1 MLKHVKQLLKTRNS
15 KLKLEYQG
23 SKLDSKNQFD
33 SIVLDQD
40 KVVSSDTDEEQAEKM
55 QESNFLIQLFDA

>member
-1 MLKHVKQLLKTRNS
+1 MLKHVKQLLKTRNQ